1 MEVILRRPGVWWGV
15 CNQVS
20 CTGQDAISGKMSY
33 RVIEVMLTDV
43 FDFVST
49 EVSSLEP
56 TK

>member
-1 MEVILRRPGVWWGV
+1 MSGA
-15 CNQVS
+15 
-20 CTGQDAISGKMSY
+20 GQDTISGKVSY